1 MTTSYRWTGNV
12 FESPAAGTTTFP
24 LTSTEGNPIGYLQ
37 RTQIHT
43 YVSNNDGEDWAEL
56 ARPADW
62 DFNAEGTAVVL
73 VNPVTAGQ
81 WVRVLRLMP
90 FTNRYVDFA
99 DGSLLTAE
107 QLDRAEDYSRYCDQE
122 IYDRVNTLEE
132 DFENIG
138 GGLTEEII
146 TELAVNSGS
155 VPIEDWD
162 DKRLA
167 TAGAINKLSSTYGN
181 SAPPNFKYKGKLWF
195 EPAPVGGTQYL
206 RVWNGSGWTEI
217 SSTTSGSQ
225 PFEPAEIIFVNAA
238 APDDKGN
245 GKSRESAFK
254 YIQQAIAKA
263 NEVDERPA
271 VGVISATYNKETG
284 LVQITTDNPH
294 QLVQGNSVSISPL
307 KWTCDQGQENYPSST
322 KTFVVQNTL
331 GAKDFTFNVGPSST
345 DHTFV
350 GGSGG
355 TVDPVD
361 ARFGDG
367 KIISVAA
374 GVYAEENLPMTVQAK
389 NLSIIGNSI
398 RNTYIHPAVPN
409 NDSYDPKGTAVDN
422 EVTFMFELDSGSY
435 VSGFTF
441 AGIKAR
447 GAAGAYPL
455 DPGPYGLPAEQGWVA
470 TFRQGAVITKSPY
483 IQNATNLADSS
494 IDNRVKGSYS
504 NGTGFD
510 PDYLGGEGGDITS
523 NPTGGGILCD
533 GQRVSPGSPLR
544 SFVVDSFTQL
554 SLNGPGIL
562 ACNLAYSQ
570 LVSFFGTFCRYHAK
584 ARSGATLNLSNCT
597 TDFGKYGLIADGK
610 SPQIFTGRVKTT
622 VEAGTTGDQQ
632 EVVNIKDAVY
642 SQGSLVITPDAF
654 TTAVISVGTLVKI
667 QQLKFER
674 AGSQPKFIPTSFSK
688 EYTVQD
694 IDQGAGTFE
703 ITIGN
708 TEIDPADGWAYVAD
722 SGSVLVPTGGT
733 NGPQPS
739 TVITVNNF
747 GDASAQ
753 WAPPR
758 ALVPGSTMLMEANGV
773 LYPIVNATPTDATK
787 TEFNIE
793 VYSPLN
799 AFNKTNRGFVNKV
812 QAGETVKFYLQSYIS
827 TGGHTME
834 FVGSGT
840 DYRAHPDYGGVP
852 VSTNEAVELGGVE
865 AADAPLLAP
874 FNGGRVWLSS
884 TDQNGTFKVGDSFQV
899 NQQTGQIFIDPSFI
913 TQPPLSIQDNIDVGP
928 WSIYTEYG
936 TDTNINIAPK
946 GDGGLIIGGAVKTDG
961 SGPVGPSTAPIIG
974 PVKERSIID
983 SAGTTKDWPVLTQED
998 IGYDAD
1004 EVPVGGLLGELAF
1017 TNTPPSVGVAETNPQ
1032 PNEVKFYLD
1041 GTTLTIK
1048 VANSVG
1054 DVFKADITLTKE

>member
-1 MTTSYRWTGNV
+1 
-12 FESPAAGTTTFP
+12 
-24 LTSTEGNPIGYLQ
+24 
-37 RTQIHT
+37 
-43 YVSNNDGEDWAEL
+43 
-56 ARPADW
+56 
-62 DFNAEGTAVVL
+62 
-73 VNPVTAGQ
+73 
-81 WVRVLRLMP
+81 MP

-138 GGLTEEII
+138 GGITEPLV
-146 TELAVNSGS
+146 TELAVNGGS

-167 TAGAINKLSSTYGN
+167 TAGAINKLSSTYGT
-181 SAPPNFKYKGKLWF
+181 SEPPNFKYPGKLWF
-195 EPAPVGGTQYL
+195 EPGPVGSKQYF
-206 RVWNGSGWTEI
+206 RVWTGSGWTII
-217 SSTTSGSQ
+217 SSTTSGSE

-245 GKSRESAFK
+245 GRSRENAFK

-263 NEVDERPA
+263 NEVDVRPA
-271 VGVISATYNKETG
+271 VGVVSATYNKETG

-307 KWTCDQGQENYPSST
+307 RWTCSQGQEIYPSST
-322 KTFVVQNTL
+322 RTFVVQNTL
-331 GAKDFTFNVGPSST
+331 GPKEFTFNVGPSST

-374 GVYAEENLPMTVQAK
+374 GVYAEEDLPMVVQAK
-389 NLSIIGNSI
+389 NLSIIGNSL

-409 NDSYDPKGTAVDN
+409 SDSYDPKGTAVDN
-422 EVTFMFELDSGSY
+422 EVEFMFELDSGSY

-447 GAAGAYPL
+447 GPVGDYPL

-470 TFRQGAVITKSPY
+470 SFREGAVITKSPY
-483 IQNATNLADSS
+483 IQNCTNFADSS

-523 NPTGGGILCD
+523 SPTGGGILCD
-533 GQRVSPGSPLR
+533 GGRVSSSSPLR
-544 SFVVDSFTQL
+544 SFVVDSFTQIAL
-554 SLNGPGIL
+554 DGPGIL

-610 SPQIFTGRVKTT
+610 SSQIFTGRVEAT
-622 VEAGTTGDQQ
+622 VEAGTPGDQQ
-632 EVVNIKDAVY
+632 EVVSIKNAVY
-642 SQGSLVITPDAF
+642 SEGSLVITPDTF
-654 TTAVISVGTLVKI
+654 TTAVINVGTLVRI
-667 QQLKFER
+667 QQLRFER
-674 AGSQPKFIPTSFSK
+674 DGSQPKFIPTSFSR
-688 EYTVQD
+688 EYSVQD
-694 IDQGAGTFE
+694 IDQTAGTFQ

-708 TEIDPADGWAYVAD
+708 TEIDPDDGWAYVVD
-722 SGSVLVPTGGT
+722 SGSLLVPTGGT

-758 ALVPGSTMLMEANGV
+758 ALVPGSTMLIEANGV
-773 LYPIVNATPTDATK
+773 LYPIVAATPTDATK
-787 TEFNIE
+787 SEFNIE

-812 QAGETVKFYLQSYIS
+812 EAGETVRFYLQSYIS

-852 VSTNEAVELGGVE
+852 VETSEAVELGGEE

-884 TDQNGTFKVGDSFQV
+884 TDQNGTFKVGKSFKV

-913 TQPPLSIQDNIDVGP
+913 TQPPLRIEDNIDVGP

-936 TDTNINIAPK
+936 TDTNLNLAPK
-946 GDGGLIIGGAVKTDG
+946 GSGGLIIGGAVKTDG

-974 PVKERSIID
+974 PVKERSIINSEGEQRD
-983 SAGTTKDWPVLTQED
+983 FPVITQED

-1017 TNTPPSVGVAETNPQ
+1017 TNTPPSVGVAVTDPQ

-1048 VANSVG
+1048 AANPVG
-1054 DVFKADITLTKE
+1054 TIYSADITLTEEE